1 MSEEFD
7 DGLVTVNEAL
17 NHLQVLDVGPMEE
30 IDNIVNEEGY
40 HTHQYVAEALF
51 RTASVKGIL
60 LMTFDEK

>member
-30 IDNIVNEEGY
+30 IDNIVNDERN
-40 HTHQYVAEALF
+40 HSHQHVAEGL
-51 RTASVKGIL
+51 V
-60 LMTFDEK
+60 